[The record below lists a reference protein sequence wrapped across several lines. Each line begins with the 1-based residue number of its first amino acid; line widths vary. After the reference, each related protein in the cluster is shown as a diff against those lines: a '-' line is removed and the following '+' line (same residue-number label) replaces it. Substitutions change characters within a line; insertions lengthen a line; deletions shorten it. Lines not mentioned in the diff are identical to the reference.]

1 MTNVSNSY
9 LAWLE
14 QEINVA
20 EGIAIA
26 VENGMLWFGAEVRP
40 DEGDQ
45 GGHHRRIST
54 EGFSAPGNPG
64 TQAPPPHAL
73 MPQLGHPIEAAA
85 GLRGPPA
92 HPAT

>member
-40 DEGDQ
+40 DEETKAAIIEEYRLKASALRKILDRKR
-45 GGHHRRIST
+45 HRHMI
-54 EGFSAPGNPG
+54 
-64 TQAPPPHAL
+64 
-73 MPQLGHPIEAAA
+73 
-85 GLRGPPA
+85 
-92 HPAT
+92 